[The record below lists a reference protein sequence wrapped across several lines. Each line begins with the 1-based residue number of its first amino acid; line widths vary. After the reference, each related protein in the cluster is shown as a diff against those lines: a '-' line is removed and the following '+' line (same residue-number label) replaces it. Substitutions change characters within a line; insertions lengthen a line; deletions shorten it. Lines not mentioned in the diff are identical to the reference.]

1 MQKPGA
7 SEKEASSTHRYGM
20 FPATVWTVVLAVRED
35 PAARTRALET
45 LCRRYWSPVYAWIR
59 RNGRSQ
65 EDAEDLTQAFFLK
78 VLTRQT
84 IERVERERGRF
95 RSYLLMVLKSFL
107 MDEWDRSRAQRRN
120 GGRQAFSLDVE
131 SEEAREALAMPGGVS
146 PERAFDRRWAL
157 EVLEQ
162 ARLRLGEECEV
173 AGKGETFRALFA
185 PSEGVDET
193 QIVTAQRLGI
203 TANALKMTARRMRR
217 RLEELIRAEVSQTV
231 SSKEELEEEIRYLME
246 ALSDA
251 P

>member
-1 MQKPGA
+1 MSKSGS
-7 SEKEASSTHRYGM
+7 SEQEASTHRYGM

-35 PAARTRALET
+35 TVARERALET
-45 LCRRYWSPVYAWIR
+45 LCKRYWSPVYAWIR
-59 RNGRSQ
+59 RTGRSQ

-78 VLTRQT
+78 ILTRQT

-95 RSYLLMVLKSFL
+95 RSYLLVVLKSFL

-120 GGRQAFSLDVE
+120 SGKQAFSLDVE

-162 ARLRLGEECEV
+162 ARQRLGEECEA
-173 AGKGETFRALFA
+173 AGKGDMFRAIFV
-185 PSEGVDET
+185 PNQGPDET
-193 QIVTAQRLGI
+193 QAVTADRLGV

-231 SSKEELEEEIRYLME
+231 SSKEELEEEIRYLMH
-246 ALSDA
+246 ALSDDR
-251 P
+251 